1 MVSERRAYE
10 CVSVRAPCVCVC
22 EGARHQGM
30 VGRGGAHVPEVFI
43 VSWWFIEWAS
53 FHWMFSDI
61 YFPKGPTKIWT
72 GLHPHMS
79 SLPIFSASG
88 DFSQTKR
95 GEGKKKREVEKQLV
109 AIRAPLHQSPVNNG
123 TSATRKWHFGIW
135 LTTFQCS
142 SLLLLL
148 SSHSLLPNT
157 YLQSIHNL
165 NRDFEGPLS
174 KTSLWVFAASQFR
187 EFLKQNLRGVTEDS
201 GRHFRLLVQH

>member
-1 MVSERRAYE
+1 MNRPASTYVII
-10 CVSVRAPCVCVC
+10 
-22 EGARHQGM
+22 
-30 VGRGGAHVPEVFI
+30 AHF
-43 VSWWFIEWAS
+43 
-53 FHWMFSDI
+53 
-61 YFPKGPTKIWT
+61 T
-72 GLHPHMS
+72 
-79 SLPIFSASG
+79 ASG

-95 GEGKKKREVEKQLV
+95 GEGKKTREVEKQLV

-135 LTTFQCS
+135 LTTFQRS

-148 SSHSLLPNT
+148 SSHSFLPNT

-165 NRDFEGPLS
+165 NRIFEGPLS

-201 GRHFRLLVQH
+201 GRHFRLPVRHQGIAEAGLA